1 MPWIQ
6 IRWIMAAV
14 HLCSA
19 DLPVDWFMCS
29 ADFICP
35 FLNSHL
41 SFRIKGHCWKHLRA
55 VQSHPWCSLLLL
67 LQTNAPSV
75 WQSAV
80 TIQFSFL
87 KYSDAGDI
95 VNGSQFTQQKLH
107 EHRKEDIKENLGKAF
122 ICIQIWGYIGLR
134 CLNQS
139 PLQFQIQQDCELQS

>member
-1 MPWIQ
+1 M
-6 IRWIMAAV
+6 RWIMAAV

-41 SFRIKGHCWKHLRA
+41 SFRIKGHCWKHPRA

-75 WQSAV
+75 WQRQRCHNSV
-80 TIQFSFL
+80 FFSEMFWCWWHMNGRQFS
-87 KYSDAGDI
+87 
-95 VNGSQFTQQKLH
+95 QQKLD
-107 EHRKEDIKENLGKAF
+107 EHWKEDIKGNLRKAC
-122 ICIQIWGYIGLR
+122 ICIQIWRYVGLR
-134 CLNQS
+134 CLNQRA
-139 PLQFQIQQDCELQS
+139 LQVQVQQDYELQS